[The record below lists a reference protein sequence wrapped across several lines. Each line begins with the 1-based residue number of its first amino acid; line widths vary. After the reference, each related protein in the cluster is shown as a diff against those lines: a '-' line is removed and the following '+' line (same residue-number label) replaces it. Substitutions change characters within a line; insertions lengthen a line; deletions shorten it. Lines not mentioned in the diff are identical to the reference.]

1 MMKRKLILTF
11 LSLVILGLVWFLFFK
26 KYDYQ
31 INFLT
36 KTSPGTVY
44 SRIFAIESWNTTK
57 LKKNIKVIRSK
68 VYKNVDQ
75 RVLLKDSIYQL
86 HWELNPVND
95 SLTKVKVF
103 VKDMNHSL
111 KQRLLFLIGKSKFIK
126 KSILFVSDF
135 NKALNQHLKKF
146 KVKIIGKS
154 ERPAYESIIYVTFN
168 SDLPSKAEKMA
179 QNIYYLMEYL
189 RINHIKKIG
198 DPFINVTQWD
208 KQKNRINAEFCFPIE
223 NLSQYPT
230 DSIVKTKRNLKAI
243 PALKAI
249 YHGNYRYSDRAWFAL
264 DNYAKNHNFKVENSV
279 LEIYYND
286 PHNDAE
292 ELHWK
297 ADVFMP
303 IKN

>member
-1 MMKRKLILTF
+1 MKRKLILTF
-11 LSLVILGLVWFLFFK
+11 LSLIIISLIWFLFIK

-57 LKKNIKVIRSK
+57 LEKNIKVIHSK
-68 VYKNVDQ
+68 AFKNIDQ
-75 RVLLKDSIYQL
+75 QVLLKDTIYNI

-95 SLTKVKVF
+95 SLTKIKVY
-103 VKDMNHSL
+103 VKDINHSL
-111 KQRLLFLIGKSKFIK
+111 KQRLLFIFGKSQFIK
-126 KSILFVSDF
+126 KSISFVSDF
-135 NKALNQHLKKF
+135 NNALSQHLKKF
-146 KVKIIGKS
+146 KVNIIGKS
-154 ERPAYESIIYVTFN
+154 EIPAYKSIIYVTFN
-168 SDLPSKAEKMA
+168 STLPHKAEKMT
-179 QNIYYLMEYL
+179 QNIYHLMEYL

-198 DPFINVTQWD
+198 NPFINITHWD

-230 DSIVKTKRNLKAI
+230 DSLVKIKRNLKAI
-243 PALKAI
+243 PALKAV

-264 DNYAKNHNFKVENSV
+264 DNYAKIHNFKVKNSI

-303 IKN
+303 LRN